1 MKAKGFVLI
10 FCLFFVALMSWL
22 LWSVLSVSQLSH
34 LIAGTGARQLQN
46 RLMSEQQLQDFA
58 KEPKPLLTPRQL
70 PNCPAQYAVWHN
82 APNLCEIVFIQSEAI
97 SEQPH
102 QGSVLVKMTVQEMQQ

>member
-22 LWSVLSVSQLSH
+22 LWSVLTVSQLSH
-34 LIAGTGARQLQN
+34 LIAGAGAKQLQY
-46 RLMSEQQLQDFA
+46 RLYSEQQLQGLS
-58 KEPKPLLTPRQL
+58 KESQPALNPRQL

-82 APNLCEIVFIQSEAI
+82 APNSCEIMLIQSESI
-97 SEQPH
+97 SDQPN
-102 QGSVLVKMTVQEMQQ
+102 QGSVLVKMTVREMQQ